1 MILLR
6 DRTTQPQRAAFT
18 MEGIMATAK
27 AKKATVNELS
37 ADLLTGLMSLADIKF
52 KGKGEVPREK
62 VATLARKKMKEQR
75 AAYQAMRRQIKAAR
89 YIGKLAAADE
99 ISAEDIESVQSLLT
113 GKSTVSSEEFA
124 DFTI

>member
-1 MILLR
+1 
-6 DRTTQPQRAAFT
+6 
-18 MEGIMATAK
+18 MATAK

-37 ADLLTGLMSLADIKF
+37 ADLLTGLMNLADIKF
-52 KGKGEVPREK
+52 KGKGEVPRDK

-89 YIGKLAAADE
+89 YIGKLASADE